1 MTGIVDFRTELL
13 DELGNP
19 ISASNPLPT
28 TGGGGGGGGTL
39 SDTVFVDSTGQL
51 FVYRDTGAGVPAA
64 FSIPTW
70 AAYTPVG
77 AVTVSPVEVSN
88 TGASPVPV
96 SGTFWPATQPV
107 SGTVT
112 ANAGTGTFAVSAASL
127 PLPTGAATEAK
138 QPAIGT
144 AGSASADVLTV
155 QGVASM
161 TPLKVDGSG
170 STQPIS
176 GTVNIGN
183 TSASPVPVTD
193 PQIADMDFTL
203 TRVLNALNAPQG
215 YDKSL
220 QRQRGTVVVESG
232 TVTTVSTVTTV
243 TTVTTVST
251 VTNLSTIDTLQG
263 RIQVYGANLSA
274 WADTTRARI
283 T

>member
-19 ISASNPLPT
+19 INALNPLPT
-28 TGGGGGGGGTL
+28 TGGGGGGSTL
-39 SDTVFVDSTGQL
+39 SDTVFVDSAGQL
-51 FVYRDTGAGVPAA
+51 FVYRDTGSGVPSA

-70 AAYTPVG
+70 GAYTPVG

-88 TGASPVPV
+88 FG
-96 SGTFWPATQPV
+96 GT
-107 SGTVT
+107 
-112 ANAGTGTFAVSAASL
+112 
-127 PLPTGAATEAK
+127 
-138 QPAIGT
+138 
-144 AGSASADVLTV
+144 
-155 QGVASM
+155 
-161 TPLKVDGSG
+161 
-170 STQPIS
+170 PIE
-176 GTVNIGN
+176 
-183 TSASPVPVTD
+183 VTD
-193 PQIADMDFTL
+193 PQIADVDFTL

-232 TVTTVSTVTTV
+232 TVA
-243 TTVTTVST
+243 VST

-274 WADTTRARI
+274 WSDTVRARI